1 MKFKLN
7 RVLAASLVFSVFFT
21 SCQDDDFLNT
31 ENKNNPDQARALG
44 SAADVEA
51 LVKGSAVSY
60 FAAHDYGGYEHLLV
74 SSDVMSCSWGNAMM
88 KLSSSEP
95 RVELP
100 NTTSYSYAYAIS
112 DNWYRMYRAISSV
125 NDGLNALAGGM
136 QVGEGGADNKR
147 MEAFARLI
155 QGISHGLLACFYDKA
170 FILTIFEIV

>member
-31 ENKNNPDQARALG
+31 ENLNQPDQARALG

-100 NTTSYSYAYAIS
+100 NTTSYSYAYAI
-112 DNWYRMYRAISSV
+112 
-125 NDGLNALAGGM
+125 
-136 QVGEGGADNKR
+136 
-147 MEAFARLI
+147 
-155 QGISHGLLACFYDKA
+155 
-170 FILTIFEIV
+170 